1 MMNVKRLPLMV
12 STIPFTP
19 DSPQIL
25 ELLEKGFG
33 LEIFLDWP
41 QWCDEWQIEEKVK
54 EWQSIYGS
62 FPVSVH
68 ATMIEGSD
76 LTASRESRVYELT
89 MAAYHRAIEFAGR
102 LGALHV
108 VIHSHGHHTIVTN
121 ENREL
126 FQNRVKEAL
135 PLLVHWAEKAG
146 TVIVVENIGSRHED
160 TLLFEEN
167 EYVKL
172 FSEVKG
178 IRSLIDIGH
187 GHLNQ
192 WNLVEVIEKLKNEV
206 VSFHVHDNYGEKDE
220 HNSMGNGSVDW
231 GTLLPKLFSPVHLSS
246 LVIEY
251 DSEVTADFTQN
262 YVIFQSL
269 IRTF

>member
-1 MMNVKRLPLMV
+1 MINAKQLPLMV

-19 DSPQIL
+19 ESPQIT

-41 QWCDEWQIEEKVK
+41 QWCDEWQIEEKVRA
-54 EWQSIYGS
+54 WRNTYGP

-76 LTASRESRVYELT
+76 LTAPQESRVYELT

-135 PLLVHWAEKAG
+135 PLLVNWAEKAG
-146 TVIVVENIGSRHED
+146 TVIVVENIGSRHEE

-167 EYVKL
+167 DYVKL
-172 FSEVKG
+172 FSEVEG
-178 IRSLIDIGH
+178 IQSLIDIGH

-192 WNLVEVIEKLKNEV
+192 WNLPDVIERLKNDI

-231 GTLLPKLFSPVHLSS
+231 GTLLPKLLSPVCLAS

-251 DSEVTADFTQN
+251 DSEVTADFAQN
-262 YVIFQSL
+262 YSIFQSL